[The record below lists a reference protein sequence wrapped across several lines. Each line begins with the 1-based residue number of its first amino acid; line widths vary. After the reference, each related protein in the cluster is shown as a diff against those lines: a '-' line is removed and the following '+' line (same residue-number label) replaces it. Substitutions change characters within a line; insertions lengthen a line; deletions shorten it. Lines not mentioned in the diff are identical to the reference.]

1 MHAQTQ
7 TLPRETVQSRGAHT
21 AALVS
26 LDHEHAFQPLTVEG
40 ELPADLRGTFYRNGP
55 ARFDIGTRPHWF
67 DGRGA
72 VSAVRF
78 DGQGGACGAVRL
90 THTPTVDAD
99 LAAATPRFGGFRQ
112 PSSWGRSLAG
122 LFGGQVVRNLA
133 NINLL
138 PWQNRLF
145 ALYET
150 TLPVELDAET
160 LENLGETTLDGLVS
174 AWNAH
179 PHHVASR
186 HAIYQFGVRIGREVM
201 LDVYE
206 LPARGAAR
214 RLTSVPLPG
223 VGEVHDFFATD
234 NHLVFMLAPLWC
246 SPLELL
252 ARRSFVDALRWRA
265 DQPSQVLVIPIDRP
279 DQVLR
284 LETEPFFFWHSVNG
298 HERAGGRELV
308 LDLVRY
314 PDFAT
319 TRDALAARSDGT
331 RAPTG
336 AGGSSLSRA
345 VLELDARRVRW
356 ETLATRACE
365 FPAVASARQGAACD
379 HAWLATQ
386 AQPAARNGWFNAL
399 TRFDLETGGSRDIAL
414 GAGRTVSEPALV
426 AKRDGSGHWLLC
438 LVCDHDAGRS
448 WLGVWDADGADDAP
462 RARVWFDQ
470 LVPPPLHGCWMG
482 ARD

>member
-1 MHAQTQ
+1 MHAQIQ
-7 TLPRETVQSRGAHT
+7 TLSRRT
-21 AALVS
+21 AASADQSCRLPS
-26 LDHEHAFQPLTVEG
+26 LGHEHDFQALAIEG
-40 ELPADLRGTFYRNGP
+40 SLPADLRGTLYRNGP
-55 ARFDIGTRPHWF
+55 ARYDIGTRAHWF

-78 DGQGGACGAVRL
+78 DGQGGASGAVRL

-133 NINLL
+133 NINVL
-138 PWQNRLF
+138 PWQGRLF
-145 ALYET
+145 ALFET
-150 TLPVELDAET
+150 TLPVELDPAT
-160 LENLGETTLDGLVS
+160 LENLGETSLAGLVG

-179 PHHVASR
+179 PHRVASR
-186 HAIYQFGVRIGREVM
+186 RAVYQFGVRIGREVS
-201 LDVYE
+201 LEVYE
-206 LPARGAAR
+206 LPDSGAAR
-214 RLTSVPLPG
+214 RLTTLPLPG

-234 NHLVFMLAPLWC
+234 HHLVFMLAPLWC

-279 DQVLR
+279 HEVLR

-314 PDFAT
+314 PHFAA
-319 TRDALAARSDGT
+319 TRDALAARSDGG
-331 RAPTG
+331 PLPIG
-336 AGGSSLSRA
+336 AGGSSLARA
-345 VLELDARRVRW
+345 VLDLPARRVRW
-356 ETLATRACE
+356 ETLADRPCE
-365 FPAVASARQGAACD
+365 FPAVASARQGAPCD
-379 HAWLATQ
+379 SAWLATQ
-386 AQPAARNGWFNAL
+386 AQPAARDGWFNGL
-399 TRFDLETGGSRDIAL
+399 TRFDLERGTSRDIGL
-414 GAGRTVSEPALV
+414 GAHRSVSEPALV
-426 AKRDGSGHWLLC
+426 AKREGDGHWLLC
-438 LVCDHDAGRS
+438 LVADHEAGRS
-448 WLGVWDADGADDAP
+448 WLGVWDADGADDEP